1 MVRAEVVDGAEE
13 VEAPRERS
21 RPRAV
26 GFDEHLAEVRGGGAG
41 GGGVRAGRAS
51 LAGASEGE
59 FHQRAVAHA
68 PVEVRV
74 ELHLGQ
80 RATHGREPSRA
91 TLEGIQ
97 RRVVRRRVRHLR
109 GVLGDVSHTARD
121 VTGVHDRARRR
132 ARLGPPRVRRGDV
145 APRRRHLA
153 VAPQRDRQTLLETEV
168 VAPNLVRASVVKRVS
183 GRGGRRGIAAKRRRG
198 FRHLGTPRGEATSR
212 DDSQLCAR
220 SEGAILPRADL
231 RVFGPAARSHVARQ
245 KHSLVLTFSFFSYGT
260 QSGFFS
266 YISGY
271 VGPTVC
277 DSPWPP
283 STSIDRHRTAAVV
296 DGRRLG

>member
-1 MVRAEVVDGAEE
+1 MTASAAMRRRVSWSVQRWWMAPKRSKHRAS
-13 VEAPRERS
+13 RS

-26 GFDEHLAEVRGGGAG
+26 GFDEHLAEVRGGGTG

-80 RATHGREPSRA
+80 RATRGREPSRA
-91 TLEGIQ
+91 RSRGSSVGSSADASATSAACSGTYPTPRGTSPASTIV
-97 RRVVRRRVRHLR
+97 RVDAPALV
-109 GVLGDVSHTARD
+109 
-121 VTGVHDRARRR
+121 
-132 ARLGPPRVRRGDV
+132 PWVRRGDV

-198 FRHLGTPRGEATSR
+198 FRHLGTP
-212 DDSQLCAR
+212 
-220 SEGAILPRADL
+220 EGGGNQPR
-231 RVFGPAARSHVARQ
+231 RQ
-245 KHSLVLTFSFFSYGT
+245 
-260 QSGFFS
+260 
-266 YISGY
+266 
-271 VGPTVC
+271 
-277 DSPWPP
+277 
-283 STSIDRHRTAAVV
+283 STMREE
-296 DGRRLG
+296 